1 MIGVKHIK
9 KYGKYEYTVWG
20 EEYGCDDS
28 WFPVEVINTKSVRYA
43 VEAYHDALEDPAIN
57 KVKLSFCVIKDKKKE
72 EYPVYNLCVWSGEET
87 LSHHE
92 RFSYE
97 D

>member
-1 MIGVKHIK
+1 VKHIK

-28 WFPVEVINTKSVRYA
+28 WFPVEVITTKSVRNA
-43 VEAYHDALEDPAIN
+43 MWAYDDALQDPTLTR
-57 KVKLSFCVIKDKKKE
+57 VKLEFCVIKDKKKDK
-72 EYPVYNLCVWSGEET
+72 YPVYNLCIWTGEET
-87 LSHHE
+87 LSRYAE
-92 RFSYE
+92 SYDE